1 LLHGKKGAVSEAET
15 AIREYRAKIRKMEEE
30 VIAYKK
36 RYD

>member
-1 LLHGKKGAVSEAET
+1 LQTKLSAVQEAEN

-30 VIAYKK
+30 KNSYKE